1 VQVLAQVDAYVVAAL
16 QKNLLALAFHPELT
30 DDSRFHQIFLKLLEA

>member
-1 VQVLAQVDAYVVAAL
+1 VVAAR

-30 DDSRFHQIFLKLLEA
+30 QDPRIHQIFLKMLEA